1 MTTMTSHVDEGT
13 LQALVDREL
22 PEQARAGVE
31 RHLVGCAECREELA
45 TLRIAAREFAGAT
58 TLLTD
63 PGAGERAV
71 APRRPARPAP
81 RTAWPLR
88 SLARAAVLVLGFAAA
103 ASATLPG
110 SPVRRWIQDSW
121 APDPGAAVVERA
133 EAGAESGSAA
143 GAVPEAGVSVEP
155 SGGEVVVV
163 LNGPSPELLVR
174 AAITEGPRAGVF
186 ATGAAAGARF
196 STAPGRIEVEGAGA
210 GELRVELPRSA
221 RSARVIVNGTPYL
234 AKVGDQLHLSVP
246 GEDSASAEV
255 SFRVIR

>member
-22 PEQARAGVE
+22 PEQARAAAE

-45 TLRIAAREFAGAT
+45 TLRIAAREFAGAAA
-58 TLLTD
+58 LLTD

-71 APRRPARPAP
+71 APPRPARPAP
-81 RTAWPLR
+81 RAAWPLR

-110 SPVRRWIQDSW
+110 SPVRRWVQDAW
-121 APDPGAAVVERA
+121 KPDPRVAAVEQA
-133 EAGAESGSAA
+133 EMGTETAA
-143 GAVPEAGVSVEP
+143 DAAPEAGVSVEP
-155 SGGEVVVV
+155 SRGEVVVV

-221 RSARVIVNGTPYL
+221 RSARVIVNGAPYL

-246 GEDSASAEV
+246 GEASASAEV